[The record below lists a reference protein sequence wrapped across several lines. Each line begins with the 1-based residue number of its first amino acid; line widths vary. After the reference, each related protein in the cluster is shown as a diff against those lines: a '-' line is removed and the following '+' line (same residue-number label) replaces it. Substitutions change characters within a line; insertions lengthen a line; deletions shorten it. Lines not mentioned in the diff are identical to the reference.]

1 MDSFDL
7 IRTFH
12 EVVALGSFSRAAT
25 KLEMSKASVSKY
37 ISELEGRFGVRLLN
51 RTNRSVTVTDA
62 GALLLERS
70 TPVIEMILQARAE
83 LKERATKPSGKI
95 SISAPNGMGHG
106 ELPMLLAQFMG
117 HYPEIAISLRLTYRT
132 VDLAEEAV
140 DVALRFGT
148 ISDENLIVRKLRRM
162 PLMLCAAPSYW
173 KKHGMP
179 QHPSQLGNYHALR
192 LSEFGAHADW
202 SFDIDG
208 EAVDVPIETRM
219 DSTDVTSLIEVAMRG
234 QGMVY
239 LPALLVQP
247 LVARGELEIALEK
260 YARTDMWLSAA
271 YLEHR
276 HISAA
281 MRALLDFL
289 STRLVSHP
297 AAVSGTVSRANAS

>member
-12 EVVALGSFSRAAT
+12 EVVALGSFSRAAA
-25 KLEMSKASVSKY
+25 KLDISKASVSKY

-51 RTNRSVTVTDA
+51 RTNRSVSVTDA

-70 TPVIEMILQARAE
+70 KPVIEMILQARSE
-83 LKERATKPSGKI
+83 LKERASRPSGNI

-106 ELPMLLAQFMG
+106 ELPKLLAQFMG
-117 HYPEIAISLRLTYRT
+117 HYPEISISLRLTYRT

-148 ISDENLIVRKLRRM
+148 VSDENLIVRKLRRM
-162 PLMLCAAPSYW
+162 PLVLCAAPAYW
-173 KKHGMP
+173 KKHGVP
-179 QHPSQLGNYHALR
+179 EHPSELGNYHALR
-192 LSEFGAHADW
+192 LSEFGTHSEW
-202 SFDIDG
+202 SFEIDE
-208 EAVDVPIETRM
+208 EAVNVPIETRM
-219 DSTDVTSLIEVAMRG
+219 DSTDVTSLIEVALRG

-239 LPALLVQP
+239 LPVLLVQP
-247 LVARGELEIALEK
+247 HVDRGELVVALEK

-289 STRLVSHP
+289 STRLVSPP
-297 AAVSGTVSRANAS
+297 ASPNGPGAEAP